1 MTMKRQTATGESVRK
16 SPFRVA
22 VIEDEQLFRES
33 RARRIDSYPDFEC
46 VCECA
51 SGEEAIAAVPAAR
64 PDVILMDVLLPGI
77 SGIECTVHLKK
88 LLPQS
93 LIVILTALDDD
104 ELIFRALEAGADGY
118 LLKRNKTEDMRAALL
133 DVLNGGAPM
142 TSAIARRV
150 VRFFRKEPAAQ
161 QESMRLAPREEEL
174 LELLSKGYSNKEIAD
189 QTHLTLET
197 VRTYLKRIYEK
208 MHVRSRT
215 EAAVRYVNF
224 KSP

>member
-1 MTMKRQTATGESVRK
+1 MKQPTAIEPARK
-16 SPFRVA
+16 PRFRVA
-22 VIEDEQLFRES
+22 VVEDERLFRES
-33 RARRIDSYPDFEC
+33 WARRIDSYPDFKC
-46 VCECA
+46 VCKCT
-51 SGEEAIAAVPAAR
+51 SGEEAIEMVPDMH

-77 SGIECTVHLKK
+77 SGIDCTAHLKK
-88 LLPQS
+88 VLPQS

-118 LLKRNKTEDMRAALL
+118 LLKRNKPEDMRAALL

-150 VRFFRKEPAAQ
+150 VKFFRKKPAAR
-161 QESMRLAPREEEL
+161 QESMCLSAREDEL
-174 LELLSKGYSNKEIAD
+174 LELLSKGYSNKEIAE

-224 KSP
+224 KSS